1 MEVEGMKKYSYL
13 VVLLIALLII
23 LTSCFKAVPVGKLNT
38 EDIRVDLSTN
48 YDVYSQVNSSAIE
61 MEFNANIPKDAFM
74 YDKSNSLILVK
85 NYSNKTVVIFSK
97 AQ

>member
-1 MEVEGMKKYSYL
+1 MRLQYL
-13 VVLLIALLII
+13 YIIIVLLLLII